1 MSGGMP
7 AGRVA
12 QNAKSDVIVNDL
24 PSAFID
30 RTGSRHSYGAGPMA
44 VHVAR
49 NALHQET
56 RRDLYSGNAGDPQLG
71 YDGAHRLV
79 QLKRTK
85 VNGEHWQ
92 AEYAYDPLSRR
103 IRKQVQYTDAH
114 GQQHPAIT
122 TCYGWDGDQ
131 QSAEAMQD
139 PEGEWHIRTTL
150 YEPGSFVPL
159 LRMDQ
164 SQPSQEPA
172 VLELKRQ
179 LAEAGEP
186 LPDALREV
194 LAEDA
199 SDCRYASY
207 HTDHLGT
214 PLALTDELGKPL
226 WEASPDDWA
235 AVTGQQGSTDQPLR
249 FQGQYEDEESGL
261 YYNRHRYYDPKLGR
275 YVNQDPIGLMGGSN
289 YYEYSDSSPT
299 VNYDPYGLLSFQNVT
314 DPIFGAVYA
323 VTGGWSPSQ
332 GAVDFSAGLGDGIIN
347 ILSFGLISGESIR
360 SSLGVDGGVKTCSSN
375 YDVGNLSGTGVA
387 TVVSLAGA
395 ATKAAATYVSRSKAL
410 SWRSNSRTSRK
421 TRNKKIQ
428 AAGNYRDPVGS
439 ALLSLIGGEGVSSW
453 RSIHES
459 ATE

>member
-103 IRKQVQYTDAH
+103 IRKQVQYTDAN
-114 GQQHPAIT
+114 GLSHPTST

-131 QSAEAMQD
+131 QSAEAWQD
-139 PEGEWHIRTTL
+139 ASDQWQIRTTL

-186 LPDALREV
+186 LPDALREA

-235 AVTGQQGSTDQPLR
+235 AVSNQQGSTDQPLR

-275 YVNQDPIGLMGGSN
+275 YVNQDPIGLLGGMNS
-289 YYEYSDSSPT
+289 YAYPHAPT
-299 VNYDPYGLLSFQNVT
+299 EWVDPQCHHHSETTRRL
-314 DPIFGAVYA
+314 AR
-323 VTGGWSPSQ
+323 TGTAPGILFLPLQPPGPARCPHRSRRQHRLGRRIRPLGQPAKRTQPEPAETSHP
-332 GAVDFSAGLGDGIIN
+332 SAG
-347 ILSFGLISGESIR
+347 SIPR
-360 SSLGVDGGVKTCSSN
+360 PGNRAVLQPPSLLRPC
-375 YDVGNLSGTGVA
+375 VG
-387 TVVSLAGA
+387 
-395 ATKAAATYVSRSKAL
+395 
-410 SWRSNSRTSRK
+410 
-421 TRNKKIQ
+421 
-428 AAGNYRDPVGS
+428 
-439 ALLSLIGGEGVSSW
+439 
-453 RSIHES
+453 
-459 ATE
+459 